1 MTGMVTAA
9 AFVAEV
15 DPTVQ
20 PVRAS
25 FYVFVFLAVMLA
37 ILLFSF
43 VRHLRRAQGNLG
55 SAKVPPAGSAP
66 GAPSRGSDDDVR

>member
-1 MTGMVTAA
+1 MSGLVGAA
-9 AFVAEV
+9 AIAAEV

-55 SAKVPPAGSAP
+55 SAKVPPAGSAQASP
-66 GAPSRGSDDDVR
+66 TGGPTDDVR